1 MTTNSKQK
9 KRGLGRG
16 LEAILQSPDTDIT
29 SADISGN
36 YVAGA
41 IAELEISKIEAN
53 PFQPRADFD
62 DMAMRELASSIKTQG
77 VIQPVTVRKM
87 GFDQYQLISGERRL
101 RASVM
106 AGLTTIPAFIRVAND
121 EQMLEMALIENI
133 HRENLNAIEIAIS
146 YQRLM
151 DECALTQE
159 QLSEQVGKNRTTI
172 ANYLRLLKLPPEV
185 QIALR
190 DGHITMGHARAIIS
204 LEKDEQ
210 QLVML
215 QKIIEGELNVRQVEA
230 LVRRYHSP
238 ETKEKSA
245 EKQVVPEKYRL
256 AGEHIS
262 GFLKTKVEIKRNSK
276 GKGALVLSFANDQEL
291 ERLISLI
298 GQNRS

>member
-62 DMAMRELASSIKTQG
+62 DMAMRELAASIKTQG

-146 YQRLM
+146 YERLM
-151 DECALTQE
+151 DECSLTQE

-238 ETKEKSA
+238 ETKEKSN

-262 GFLKTKVEIKRNSK
+262 DILKTKVEVRRNSK
-276 GKGALVLSFANDQEL
+276 GKGALVLSFTNDQEL

>member
-62 DMAMRELASSIKTQG
+62 DMAMRELAASIKTQG